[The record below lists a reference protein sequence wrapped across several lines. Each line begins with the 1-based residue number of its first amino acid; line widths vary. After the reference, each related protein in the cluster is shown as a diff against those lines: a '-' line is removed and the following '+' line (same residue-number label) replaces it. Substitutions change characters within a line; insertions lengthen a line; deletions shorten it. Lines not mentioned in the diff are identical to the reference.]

1 MLSKPSLPAAAQLP
15 RTIIDAKRQQYGKGS
30 LGVIVNGLKH
40 MIGESIAEVPLIFVG
55 RSN

>member
-40 MIGESIAEVPLIFVG
+40 MIGESIAGVPLIFVG